1 MYGHL
6 ILLSQSSYNIDVYMF
21 RDAQEQASRLE
32 EERKGME
39 TKLRNLQIQVDEG
52 ESEALRSV

>member
-1 MYGHL
+1 MC
-6 ILLSQSSYNIDVYMF
+6 
-21 RDAQEQASRLE
+21 RTEQEQASRLE

-52 ESEALRSV
+52 ESEALRSVVRNLSITL

>member
-6 ILLSQSSYNIDVYMF
+6 ILHSQSSYNIDVYLF
-21 RDAQEQASRLE
+21 RNEQEQASRLE

>member
-1 MYGHL
+1 
-6 ILLSQSSYNIDVYMF
+6 MF

>member
-1 MYGHL
+1 MFIGTPC
-6 ILLSQSSYNIDVYMF
+6 ILMC
-21 RDAQEQASRLE
+21 RAEQEQASRLE

-52 ESEALRSV
+52 ESEALRSVVRNLSITL